1 MSKLNVILLIIA
13 GLVIV
18 GAVVILSIAPQK
30 KALEKDMNDRIR
42 LAKKDQWKFRT

>member
-13 GLVIV
+13 GVFII
-18 GAVVILSIAPQK
+18 GAVVVLSLAPQK
-30 KALEKDMNDRIR
+30 KALQKDMDKRIR